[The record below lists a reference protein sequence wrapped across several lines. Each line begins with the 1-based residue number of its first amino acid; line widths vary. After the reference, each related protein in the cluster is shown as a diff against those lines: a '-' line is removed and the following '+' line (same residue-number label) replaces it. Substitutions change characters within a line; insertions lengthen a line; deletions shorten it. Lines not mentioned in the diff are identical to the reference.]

1 MNDVVN
7 CSPLIEELHRHPLRL
22 VCIWRIETGLR
33 YCPAHSHPM
42 IELVYHLRGAGVT
55 TLEDGR
61 KIAFKPHGTVL
72 YPARLRHD
80 QTMEAW
86 GDDICLHI
94 ECPKG
99 AAALRKEFSQPLY
112 IPPLPADPF
121 VRGEFAQLAQVGFD
135 PSRRLELDLR
145 VTALVARL
153 LTLSRPLEGESAPAP
168 AEIPRAR
175 ARQYIRENHARIQS
189 MGEIAQHVGISED
202 YLRHLF
208 AERDG
213 TSLIRLVTEARIDR
227 AKELIIHSRLPLKEI
242 ATLCG
247 FQTERYLSTR
257 FKRLTGLSPGA
268 FRRQAFLTSS
278 KH

>member
-1 MNDVVN
+1 MNRSASID
-7 CSPLIEELHRHPLRL
+7 ELHRHPLRL

-61 KIAFKPHGTVL
+61 KIGFKPHGTVL
-72 YPARLRHD
+72 YPARLRHE

-86 GDDICLHI
+86 GEDICLHI

-99 AAALRKEFSQPLY
+99 ATSLRHEFSQPLY
-112 IPPLPADPF
+112 IPPLPVDPF
-121 VRGEFAQLAQVGFD
+121 VRGEFLQLAQVGFD
-135 PSRRLELDLR
+135 PARRLELNLR
-145 VTALVARL
+145 VTALMARL
-153 LTLSRPLEGESAPAP
+153 LTLSRPLEGDSAPPP
-168 AEIPRAR
+168 AEIHRAR
-175 ARQYIRENHARIQS
+175 ARQYILENSARIQS
-189 MGEIAQHVGISED
+189 AGEIAHHVGVSED

-227 AKELIIHSRLPLKEI
+227 AKELLIHSRLPLKEI
-242 ATLCG
+242 ASLCG
-247 FQTERYLSTR
+247 YQTERYLSAR
-257 FKRLTGLSPGA
+257 FKKQTGQAPGA
-268 FRRQAFLTSS
+268 FRRQSFSA
-278 KH
+278 